1 MKTKPELAVS
11 VEYQVCLY

>member
-11 VEYQVCLY
+11 VEYKVCLY